1 MADELRGRAHDV
13 GPFCETLSPKLVILG
28 NRVKLRKI
36 ERNEPHRRS
45 YAHGGV
51 VKRHRFACDLCK
63 GRFGMDI
70 CQRGLR
76 SRLSFFEDDPR
87 PESEERAQHPPGFG
101 ISDSL
106 AYGP

>member
-13 GPFCETLSPKLVILG
+13 GPFCEALTPKLVILR

-36 ERNEPHRRS
+36 ERNEPHGRS
-45 YAHGGV
+45 YVHGRV
-51 VKRHRFACDLCK
+51 VKWHRFACDLCK
-63 GRFGMDI
+63 GRIGMGI

-76 SRLSFFEDDPR
+76 SRLSFFEDDRR
-87 PESEERAQHPPGFG
+87 PESEKRAQHPPGSG

-106 AYGP
+106 AY